1 MTKTKKKPE
10 KAAPSGRKS
19 QPYQNRPS
27 KSRPRRS
34 PSDEA
39 QLEETQASKS
49 PAQRKTGRSV
59 PQQAKNQEKPTPQK
73 RVISLTP
80 HPATRPKEKAPTR
93 VPTKALP
100 RLRPPSDNDS
110 NINQESEDKNQEDEE
125 EESEEV
131 EEANMFLRSDLHGFD
146 ELGETEF
153 TTGHLQSESRD
164 NRLESRDNRS
174 DDEHLPDSDANFG
187 SNSAGADEVQHDRLC
202 QLFAMS
208 NAEHRRAKE
217 LLNMTPEDQAAALF
231 YHLIKVNSRLE
242 KLELAARTQVQPA
255 GAHGKAHEPAEPILF
270 DPTAPIR
277 IEAFTFDNSAK
288 ISIKGVARRA
298 MLEGDLESY
307 SSRKNSQGDMIRKS
321 LLSVTSK
328 SLVES
333 SGEFKRD
340 HLPPGF
346 AAGNSHAMC
355 KTFKLLSRVLKDER
369 NIFRGCLLQNI
380 KTSTVNKKISGP
392 VPSLTKLMSH
402 IIETFFRKEL
412 ALLADSLNPTHA
424 AQSRTRIA
432 YSRMECIRYAFGDQ
446 ETNAAQWGL
455 IDPQLEFLRGQSLD
469 YYRVW
474 SELIIKKDDALFGS
488 GRQVFDEIPTDETFH
503 VTHEEVLKLQATQQE
518 ERE

>member
-19 QPYQNRPS
+19 KPYQNRPS

-39 QLEETQASKS
+39 QLEETQAHSS
-49 PAQRKTGRSV
+49 
-59 PQQAKNQEKPTPQK
+59 
-73 RVISLTP
+73 
-80 HPATRPKEKAPTR
+80 KEKAPTR

-110 NINQESEDKNQEDEE
+110 NINQESEDKTRKMKKRDLKKLKKLTC
-125 EESEEV
+125 SY
-131 EEANMFLRSDLHGFD
+131 EATSMASTSWEKQNSRQDIFNRKAETIDWKAETIDRMTNTYLILMLTSDP
-146 ELGETEF
+146 T
-153 TTGHLQSESRD
+153 QQ
-164 NRLESRDNRS
+164 
-174 DDEHLPDSDANFG
+174 A
-187 SNSAGADEVQHDRLC
+187 Q
-202 QLFAMS
+202 MS

-307 SSRKNSQGDMIRKS
+307 SSRKNSQGDLIRKS

-328 SLVES
+328 SL
-333 SGEFKRD
+333 
-340 HLPPGF
+340 
-346 AAGNSHAMC
+346 
-355 KTFKLLSRVLKDER
+355 LLSRVLKDER

>member
-19 QPYQNRPS
+19 NLIKIDLASLDRAEVHPMKPNSKKLKRPNH
-27 KSRPRRS
+27 
-34 PSDEA
+34 
-39 QLEETQASKS
+39 QL
-49 PAQRKTGRSV
+49 
-59 PQQAKNQEKPTPQK
+59 
-73 RVISLTP
+73 
-80 HPATRPKEKAPTR
+80 KEKQ
-93 VPTKALP
+93 ALP

-125 EESEEV
+125 EGSEEV
-131 EEANMFLRSDLHGFD
+131 EEANI
-146 ELGETEF
+146 
-153 TTGHLQSESRD
+153 D

-402 IIETFFRKEL
+402 VNYRNVLSQRTCIPCRFPQPNPCCSIK
-412 ALLADSLNPTHA
+412 DSYC
-424 AQSRTRIA
+424 

-474 SELIIKKDDALFGS
+474 SELIIKKDDTLFGS

>member
-1 MTKTKKKPE
+1 
-10 KAAPSGRKS
+10 
-19 QPYQNRPS
+19 
-27 KSRPRRS
+27 
-34 PSDEA
+34 
-39 QLEETQASKS
+39 
-49 PAQRKTGRSV
+49 
-59 PQQAKNQEKPTPQK
+59 
-73 RVISLTP
+73 
-80 HPATRPKEKAPTR
+80 
-93 VPTKALP
+93 
-100 RLRPPSDNDS
+100 
-110 NINQESEDKNQEDEE
+110 
-125 EESEEV
+125 
-131 EEANMFLRSDLHGFD
+131 
-146 ELGETEF
+146 
-153 TTGHLQSESRD
+153 
-164 NRLESRDNRS
+164 
-174 DDEHLPDSDANFG
+174 
-187 SNSAGADEVQHDRLC
+187 
-202 QLFAMS
+202 MS

-307 SSRKNSQGDMIRKS
+307 SSRKNSQGDLIRKS

-328 SLVES
+328 SL
-333 SGEFKRD
+333 
-340 HLPPGF
+340 
-346 AAGNSHAMC
+346 
-355 KTFKLLSRVLKDER
+355 LLSRVLKDER